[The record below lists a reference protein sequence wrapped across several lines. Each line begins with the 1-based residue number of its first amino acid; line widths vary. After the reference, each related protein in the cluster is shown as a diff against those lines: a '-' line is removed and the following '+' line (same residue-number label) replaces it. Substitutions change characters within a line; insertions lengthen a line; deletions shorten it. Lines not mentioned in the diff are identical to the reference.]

1 MKSYKSL
8 LLSLSFILI
17 ISCTHDNDD
26 NDIATVSFTEI
37 SKSALYGN
45 GDEGISQSNLVIT
58 NNTDWQNLMDQMNTV
73 NNVTDDFTE
82 TDIDFD
88 AYEII
93 AIFLD
98 VKPSGWEVKI
108 TEIIK
113 DDANIHVYKTDEG
126 FIYSVMTQPF
136 HIVKIPKSH
145 KPVIFH

>member
-1 MKSYKSL
+1 MKTL
-8 LLSLSFILI
+8 FFTLGIFLILSCSQPDETTNI
-17 ISCTHDNDD
+17 
-26 NDIATVSFTEI
+26 SFTEI
-37 SKSALYGN
+37 GKGALYGN
-45 GDEGISQSNLVIT
+45 GEEGIPQSNLVIT

-113 DDANIHVYKTDEG
+113 DDANIHVYKTDEE